1 METALIVLTLFL
13 SAFFSGIEIAFVSA
27 NKLKIE
33 LNRQKGTIAGKILA
47 KFTQSP
53 SHFLG
58 TTLIGNNIALVLFNI
73 LATKAIEP
81 YLVKLMPVLATN
93 ELLSLLLQTLIF
105 TLLILITG
113 EFLPKA
119 IFRSK
124 PNVLVRFF
132 AIPFNVFYWTLKPIV
147 HFTVW
152 LSKFFLVKIFRIDF
166 EEEEPVFSRYDLQHL
181 VSLVQNDDENPNE
194 IDAELFENAL
204 DLAQL
209 KIRECMVPRT
219 EIEAIEVNA
228 TIDELKQSILNSSH
242 SKILVYED
250 SLDHIKGYVHHYDLW
265 KKPKSIQAI
274 LMPITV
280 VPEAMAARDLLNQL
294 IKERRSIAHVVDE
307 FGGTAGIVTLE
318 DIVEEIFGEIED
330 EHDVLELVEK
340 QLSSNEYI
348 FSGRI
353 EIDYINDKYHLGIPG
368 GEYETLSGFVMNETQ
383 SIPEMNEVVYAKNYE
398 CHMLFVSETRIETIK
413 LIVHPLVDV

>member
-1 METALIVLTLFL
+1 MEIALIVLTLLL

-33 LNRQKGTIAGKILA
+33 LNRQKGTMAGKILS

-81 YLVKLMPVLATN
+81 YLEKMLPAIATN

-124 PNVLVRFF
+124 PNVLVKIF
-132 AIPFNVFYWTLKPIV
+132 AVPFNMFYWLLKPVV

-152 LSKFFLVKIFRIDF
+152 VSKFFLTKIFRIDF
-166 EEEEPVFSRYDLQHL
+166 EEEDPVFSRYDLQHL
-181 VSLVQNDDENPNE
+181 VSLVQTDDDNANE

-209 KIRECMVPRT
+209 KTRECMVPRT

-228 TIDELKQSILNSSH
+228 TISELKNSIVNSSH

-250 SLDHIKGYVHHYDLW
+250 SLDNIMGYIHHYDLW
-265 KKPKSIQAI
+265 KKPTNIQSI

-294 IKERRSIAHVVDE
+294 IKENRSIAHVVDE

-330 EHDVLELVEK
+330 EHDVVELIEK
-340 QLSSNEYI
+340 QLSNNEYI

-353 EIDYINDKYHLGIPG
+353 EIDYINDKFELGIPE

-383 SIPEMNEVVYAKNYE
+383 SIPEMNEVINVKNYE
-398 CHMLFVSETRIETIK
+398 CHMLFVSETKIETIK
-413 LIVHPLVDV
+413 LIVHPLIDL